1 MHARQINVKLKND
14 YLISKIIS
22 MQKLLFIFALLLSA
36 TPILPQAALAHPGE
50 TDTKGGHYCHTNCDE
65 WGLYQNEYHYHN
77 ANGTPVFTYDNNSG
91 FYNKAMANRL
101 KGRILLQVE
110 DHGEAWFVR
119 NSDAMRYYMPDGD
132 AAYQMMR
139 YFSLGISDADLA
151 KIPQVADTEAMNKS
165 TSACRYSSL
174 ANRLKGE
181 ILLQVEQHGEAYYV
195 DPVKCRA
202 IYMKDGAAAYQIMR
216 YLGLGAKNEDIEK
229 VVLGMSDT
237 ILEYLFQQEEQ
248 KPQETSLPAVDPS
261 RDHIIGPADAEITL
275 IEYSDFECPFC
286 ARHKVTMDAIKET
299 YPNDVRVVFRHFPLA
314 FHANANKAAE
324 ASECAA
330 DQGKFWEM
338 HTEIFDLNQTGS
350 MSVSA
355 FKQAASDIGLDR
367 GQFDSCLDSGIKSA
381 RVQEDVDQGAATGI
395 QGTPATFING
405 ELVSGALP
413 LDSFL
418 EMLSQ
423 LGAKN

>member
-1 MHARQINVKLKND
+1 MKQIFLVL
-14 YLISKIIS
+14 SF
-22 MQKLLFIFALLLSA
+22 LLGAIVLF
-36 TPILPQAALAHPGE
+36 PQTALAHPGS
-50 TDTKGGHYCHTNCDE
+50 TDSKGGHVCHTNCDA
-65 WGLYQNEYHYHN
+65 WGLFQNEYHYHN
-77 ANGTPVFTYDNNSG
+77 SNGTPIFTYDNNG
-91 FYNKAMANRL
+91 NFYNESMANRL

-119 NSDAMRYYMPDGD
+119 NKDAMRYYMPDGD

-139 YFSLGISDADLA
+139 FFSLGISNADLA
-151 KIPQVADTEAMNKS
+151 KIPQVADTDAMNKA
-165 TSACRYSSL
+165 TSACSYNSL

-181 ILLQVEQHGEAYYV
+181 ILLQVEEHGEAYYV

-202 IYMKDGAAAYQIMR
+202 IYMKDGDAAYQIMR

-229 VVLGMSDT
+229 IVLGMSDT
-237 ILEYLFQQEEQ
+237 ILEYLLEQAEQEL
-248 KPQETSLPAVDPS
+248 QEPEPALPAVDPS
-261 RDHIIGPADAEITL
+261 RDHIMGRADAKITL

-286 ARHKVTMDAIKET
+286 ARHNATMEAIKET

-314 FHANANKAAE
+314 FHANAQKAAE

-338 HTEIFDLNQTGS
+338 HSELFELNQTRS
-350 MSVSA
+350 LSLSA

-367 GQFDSCLDSGIKSA
+367 GQFDACLDSGIKSS
-381 RVQEDVDQGAATGI
+381 RVKEDYNNGAAAGVE
-395 QGTPATFING
+395 GTPATFING

-418 EMLSQ
+418 DILSQ
-423 LGAKN
+423 LGAQN

>member
-1 MHARQINVKLKND
+1 MKRIFLAF
-14 YLISKIIS
+14 SF
-22 MQKLLFIFALLLSA
+22 LLGIALLL
-36 TPILPQAALAHPGE
+36 PQFAQAHPGS
-50 TDTKGGHYCHTNCDE
+50 TDSKGGHYCKTNCDN

-77 ANGTPVFTYDNNSG
+77 SNGTPIFTYNNNSG
-91 FYNKAMANRL
+91 FYNQAMADRL

-119 NSDAMRYYMPDGD
+119 NKDSMRYYMPDGN

-139 YFSLGISDADLA
+139 HFSLGITDSDLA
-151 KIPQVADTEAMNKS
+151 KIPKVADTSEMNKS
-165 TSACRYSSL
+165 TSACRYNSL

-202 IYMKDGAAAYQIMR
+202 IYMEDGNAAYQIMR
-216 YLGLGAKNEDIEK
+216 YLGLGATNEDINK
-229 VVLGMSDT
+229 IVLGMSDT
-237 ILEYLFQQEEQ
+237 ILEYLLEIPDTEE
-248 KPQETSLPAVDPS
+248 TGLPAVDPS
-261 RDHIIGPADAEITL
+261 RDHIKGPADAKITL

-286 ARHKVTMDAIKET
+286 ARHKATMDAIRNT
-299 YPNDVRVVFRHFPLA
+299 YPNDVRIVFRHFPLA
-314 FHANANKAAE
+314 FHASAEKAAE

-338 HTEIFDLNQTGS
+338 HSKLFELNQTGS

-367 GQFDSCLDSGIKSA
+367 GQFDACLDSGIKSTH
-381 RVQEDVDQGAATGI
+381 VKEDYDQGAMAGV
-395 QGTPATFING
+395 QGTPATFIKG

-418 EMLSQ
+418 GILSQ
-423 LGAKN
+423 LGAEN